1 MAETVR
7 WRRLVLES
15 AAVVGSILL
24 AFAIDAAW
32 DLRQE
37 LAEEREL
44 LLGLRQ
50 ELAENQSI
58 IEQSR
63 AETQEALGLL
73 QDFLAGPPDESTTEP
88 SAEAWGQI
96 YRPMIRD
103 WTGSFTTGFVD
114 AATSSGRL
122 ALIQNPEVAAS
133 IARFR
138 RALEDVDHM
147 AERLGLI
154 SVRASEVL
162 GRFRPVD
169 AAFTAS
175 PNPWGIDP
183 RMARTF
189 FQDREV
195 TGLVSARVVYYMGY
209 LFVLQ
214 ALEARIGEALEL
226 VDAELGD

>member
-1 MAETVR
+1 MAETIR

-15 AAVVGSILL
+15 AAVVGAILL

-32 DLRQE
+32 DFRQE

-63 AETQEALGLL
+63 AETEEALGLL

-96 YRPMIRD
+96 YLPMVRD

-138 RALEDVDHM
+138 QALEDVDLM
-147 AERLGLI
+147 ADRLGLI

-162 GRFRPVD
+162 GRFRPAD
-169 AAFTAS
+169 AAFAGS
-175 PNPWGIDP
+175 NRWRIDP

-195 TGLVSARVVYYMGY
+195 TGLVSARAVYYMGY
-209 LFVLQ
+209 LFVLD
-214 ALEARIGEALEL
+214 ALETRIGEALEL

>member
-15 AAVVGSILL
+15 AAVVASILL

-96 YRPMIRD
+96 YLPMVRD

-114 AATSSGRL
+114 A
-122 ALIQNPEVAAS
+122 
-133 IARFR
+133 
-138 RALEDVDHM
+138 
-147 AERLGLI
+147 
-154 SVRASEVL
+154 
-162 GRFRPVD
+162 
-169 AAFTAS
+169 
-175 PNPWGIDP
+175 
-183 RMARTF
+183 
-189 FQDREV
+189 
-195 TGLVSARVVYYMGY
+195 
-209 LFVLQ
+209 
-214 ALEARIGEALEL
+214 
-226 VDAELGD
+226 